1 MSLVAKTAPESLI
14 RPVMPEL
21 DSLRG
26 VAILLVLFFHGFD
39 SPSIVWSA
47 LSVPA
52 RLFVTACLGGWTG
65 VYLFFVLSG
74 FLITGILLDSKP
86 KPQYYRRFYIRRA
99 LRILPAFYL
108 LLLLLIVLPRT
119 GWLAHRRVGWPFLA
133 LSFLYLAN
141 MTTIFGVPGQYAAL
155 WSLAV
160 EEHFYLVWPAVVR
173 RLSPRAIASCAL
185 GIFLVSPV
193 IRAGAYWLNWS
204 PNAGYTWFAADGLAI
219 GALLGALSRGWL
231 AERIPMRKFSIIC
244 ISAAVAAFVLG
255 TPFGIWRGVTFTG
268 AVFRNTAVDL
278 FCSGVLG
285 FTLLVGTSRF
295 KWMVQLRWLRWFGGI
310 SYGLYLFHM
319 LAFDFADHWI
329 IRLFPGYY
337 PQVLSGLRPLLV
349 RFLVSAGIGVGA
361 AFLSRKYFEERFLKL
376 KERWTTPTSG
386 LLPKPLGHN
395 DVPEVEQSDGLTLLF
410 PRL

>member
-1 MSLVAKTAPESLI
+1 MSLVVRTATEKLI

-39 SPSIVWSA
+39 SPEIVWSR
-47 LSVPA
+47 LSMPA
-52 RLFVTACLGGWTG
+52 RAFFTACLGGWTG

-119 GWLAHRRVGWPFLA
+119 GWLAHRKVGWPFIA
-133 LSFLYLAN
+133 LSFAYLAN
-141 MTTIFGVPGQYAAL
+141 MTTLFGVPGQYAVL

-160 EEHFYLVWPAVVR
+160 EEHFYLIWPAVIR
-173 RLSPRAIASCAL
+173 GLSRRAIAWCAL
-185 GIFLVSPV
+185 AIFLVSPAL
-193 IRAGAYWLNWS
+193 RAGAYWINWN
-204 PNAGYTWFAADGLAI
+204 PTATYTWLAADGLAI
-219 GALLGALSRGWL
+219 GALLGTLSRGWL
-231 AERIPMRKFSIIC
+231 AERIPMWKFSILC
-244 ISAAVAAFVLG
+244 TSAAVAVFLLG

-268 AVFRNTAVDL
+268 AVFQQTAVNL
-278 FCSGVLG
+278 FCTGVLG
-285 FTLLVGTSRF
+285 LTLLAGTSRF
-295 KWMVQLRWLRWFGGI
+295 RWMVQWRWLRWFGEI

-319 LAFDFADHWI
+319 LAFDFVDHSI
-329 IRLFPGYY
+329 IRFFPDYY
-337 PQVLSGLRPLLV
+337 PQVLASIGPLFV
-349 RFLVSAGIGVGA
+349 RFLVSMGIAVGA

-376 KERWTTPTSG
+376 KGRWTTPTSG
-386 LLPKPLGHN
+386 LLPCPQTTAMGR
-395 DVPEVEQSDGLTLLF
+395 EVEQRTA
-410 PRL
+410 

>member
-1 MSLVAKTAPESLI
+1 MSLVARTATENLI

-26 VAILLVLFFHGFD
+26 VAILLVVFFHGFD
-39 SPSIVWSA
+39 SPAIVWSQ
-47 LSVPA
+47 LSLPA
-52 RLFVTACLGGWTG
+52 RLFFTACLGGWTG

-108 LLLLLIVLPRT
+108 LLLLLIVLPRI
-119 GWLAHRRVGWPFLA
+119 GWLAHRNVGWPFVA

-141 MTTIFGVPGQYAAL
+141 MTTLFAVPGQYAAL

-173 RLSPRAIASCAL
+173 RLSRRAIAWCAF
-185 GIFLVSPV
+185 GIFLLSPV
-193 IRAGAYWLNWS
+193 IRAGAYWLHWN
-204 PNAGYTWFAADGLAI
+204 PGAGYTWLAADGLAI
-219 GALLGALSRGWL
+219 GALLGTLSRGWL
-231 AERIPMRKFSIIC
+231 AERIPMRKFSILC
-244 ISAAVAAFVLG
+244 TSTAVAVFVAG

-268 AVFRNTAVDL
+268 AVFRLSAVNL
-278 FCSGVLG
+278 FCAGILG

-295 KWMVQLRWLRWFGGI
+295 KWMVQWRWLRWFGEI

-329 IRLFPGYY
+329 IRFSPAYY
-337 PQVLSGLRPLLV
+337 PQVLTSIGPMFM
-349 RFLVSAGIGVGA
+349 RFLVSMGIAVGA

-376 KERWTTPTSG
+376 KERWTAPTSAMPPG
-386 LLPKPLGHN
+386 PQAIAKSR
-395 DVPEVEQSDGLTLLF
+395 EVERRTA
-410 PRL
+410 